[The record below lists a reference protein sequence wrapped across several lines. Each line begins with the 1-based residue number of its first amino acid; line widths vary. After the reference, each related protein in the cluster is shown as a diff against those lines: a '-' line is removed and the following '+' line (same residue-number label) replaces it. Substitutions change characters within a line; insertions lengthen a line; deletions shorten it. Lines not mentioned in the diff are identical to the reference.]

1 MNEKL
6 YKALGASGVSNLV
19 IGTCVLVTGVASGIL
34 LIISVA
40 ILLKHNSIFFL
51 LSNFCFYT
59 N

>member
-34 LIISVA
+34 LIISGA
-40 ILLKHNSIFFL
+40 RLLKHKSNVL
-51 LSNFCFYT
+51 L
-59 N
+59 